1 MAKTATA
8 KKYSFQRAI
17 NDPDQLTGPQKVAV
31 LMVAIGIGPAS
42 NIFRMLTDSEIEKIT
57 VEIANMQNI
66 SPRVVDD
73 VLQEFHDLMLAK
85 QYVMEGGLDYARDIL
100 KSSRGEKIA
109 RDLIR
114 RLEAATEMSAF
125 ALFQTAETSQMV
137 QFLQNEHPQTA
148 ALILGNL
155 KTDRAAEVLSNLNE
169 DIRGDVIYRLATMGK
184 VAPEVIKEIEF
195 VIREQMGG
203 YDNESGLS
211 SGGAHIVADILNA
224 ATISTERMV
233 LEEIEGRDAE
243 LAEEIKNLMFLF
255 EDILGLEDRI
265 VQKVISE
272 VDKRDL
278 VVALKGADSSLV
290 DKFSKNMS
298 NRARSIMLE
307 DMDALGPVRLKEVED
322 AQQRIIQRIKVLEES
337 GQITVRKTTEEQLVE

>member
-1 MAKTATA
+1 MAAYAYNKVV
-8 KKYSFQRAI
+8 SEQDR
-17 NDPDQLTGPQKVAV
+17 LTGVQKVAV
-31 LMVAIGIGPAS
+31 LMVAIGVGPAS
-42 NIFRMLTDSEIEKIT
+42 NIFRMLTDNEIEKIT
-57 VEIANMQNI
+57 IEIANMQNI
-66 SPRVVDD
+66 SPRVVDE

-169 DIRGDVIYRLATMGK
+169 EIRGDITYRLATMGK
-184 VAPEVIKEIEF
+184 VTPEVLKEIEH

-203 YDNESGLS
+203 YDNETGLS
-211 SGGAHIVADILNA
+211 SGGAHIVANILNA

-233 LEEIEGRDAE
+233 LEEIEQRDPE

-255 EDILGLEDRI
+255 EDILVLEDRI

-278 VVALKGADSSLV
+278 VVALKGADKALV
-290 DKFSKNMS
+290 DKFAKNMS

-307 DMDALGPVRLKEVED
+307 DMDATGPVRLKEVED
-322 AQQRIIQRIKVLEES
+322 AQQRIIQRIKILEEM
-337 GQITVRKTTEEQLVE
+337 GQITVRKTADEQLVD

>member
-1 MAKTATA
+1 MATA
-8 KKYSFQRAI
+8 YSYNRVI
-17 NDPDQLTGPQKVAV
+17 DDPTQLTGIQKVAV
-31 LMVAIGIGPAS
+31 LMVAIGVGPAS
-42 NIFRMLTDSEIEKIT
+42 NIFRMLTDAEIEKIT
-57 VEIANMQNI
+57 IEIASMQNI
-66 SPRVVDD
+66 SPRVVDE
-73 VLQEFHDLMLAK
+73 VLQEFYDLMLAK

-100 KSSRGEKIA
+100 KSSRGEKVA

-169 DIRGDVIYRLATMGK
+169 EIRGDIVYRLATMGK
-184 VAPEVIKEIEF
+184 VAPEVIKEIEL

-203 YDNESGLS
+203 FDNESGLS
-211 SGGAHIVADILNA
+211 SGGAHIVANILNA

-233 LEEIEGRDAE
+233 LEEIEKRDPE

-278 VVALKGADSSLV
+278 VIALKGADKALV
-290 DKFSKNMS
+290 DKFAKNMS

-322 AQQRIIQRIKVLEES
+322 AQQRIIQRIKLMEEM
-337 GQITVRKTTEEQLVE
+337 GQISVRKTSDEQFVE

>member
-1 MAKTATA
+1 MAAGNYT
-8 KKYSFQRAI
+8 FQRAI
-17 NDPDQLTGPQKVAV
+17 DDPDQLTGIQKVAV
-31 LMVAIGIGPAS
+31 LMVAIGVGPAS
-42 NIFRMLTDSEIEKIT
+42 NIFRMLTDTEIEKVT
-57 VEIANMQNI
+57 VEIASMQNI

-100 KSSRGEKIA
+100 KSSRGEKVA

-184 VAPEVIKEIEF
+184 IAPEVLKEIEF

-211 SGGAHIVADILNA
+211 SGGA
-224 ATISTERMV
+224 
-233 LEEIEGRDAE
+233 
-243 LAEEIKNLMFLF
+243 
-255 EDILGLEDRI
+255 DR
-265 VQKVISE
+265 KS
-272 VDKRDL
+272 
-278 VVALKGADSSLV
+278 VV
-290 DKFSKNMS
+290 
-298 NRARSIMLE
+298 
-307 DMDALGPVRLKEVED
+307 
-322 AQQRIIQRIKVLEES
+322 
-337 GQITVRKTTEEQLVE
+337 